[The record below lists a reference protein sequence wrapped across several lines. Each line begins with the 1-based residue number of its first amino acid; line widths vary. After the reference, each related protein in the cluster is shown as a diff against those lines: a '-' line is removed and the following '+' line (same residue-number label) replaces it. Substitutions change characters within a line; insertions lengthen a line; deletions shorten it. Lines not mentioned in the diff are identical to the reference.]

1 MRAEGRSYTG
11 RVSEAAPVVPEVVAS
26 GLGVEV
32 LDYRCRA
39 GVHPPGPEEHNDRH
53 SIVFVRR
60 GVFARTIRGQGGLA
74 DANHV
79 LFFNA
84 GEPYRIEHPVD
95 GGDDCTILA
104 LPERVARDLVARHAP
119 RDVEHAGGPFRVGQ
133 ALSDA
138 GSLRLQYELL
148 GRARASSQLDFED
161 ALVSLLDRVV
171 GAVHERQ
178 ALPGP
183 GRHRDLV
190 EAARTELHRDLTRT
204 PSLTDLARGLGCSPF
219 HLSRVFPQVAGLS
232 LRAYVSRLRARA
244 AAERLAR
251 GARDLTRVALELGYA
266 DHSHL
271 TNAFRREWGVPP
283 SVFRAASAR

>member
-1 MRAEGRSYTG
+1 M
-11 RVSEAAPVVPEVVAS
+11 SEPRPVVPELVAR

-39 GVHPPGPEEHNDRH
+39 GAHPPGPEEHNDRH

-60 GVFARTIRGQGGLA
+60 GVFARTVRGQGGLA
-74 DANHV
+74 DAHHV
-79 LFFNA
+79 RFFNA

-104 LPERVARDLVARHAP
+104 LSEPVARDLVARHAP
-119 RDVEHAGGPFRVGQ
+119 RDADHAGGPFRVGQ

-148 GRARASSQLDFED
+148 GRARRASHLEFED
-161 ALVSLLDRVV
+161 ALVSLLDRACGVIRA
-171 GAVHERQ
+171 GRAAVQEHPR
-178 ALPGP
+178 
-183 GRHRDLV
+183 RHRDLA
-190 EAARTELHRDLTRT
+190 EAARTAVHRDLTRP
-204 PSLTDLARGLGCSPF
+204 PSLAQIAASLGCSPF
-219 HLSRVFPQVAGLS
+219 HLSRVFPQVVGMS

-244 AAERLAR
+244 AAEHLAR
-251 GARDLTRVALELGYA
+251 GARDLTRLALEMGYA

-283 SVFRAASAR
+283 SVFRAANTP